1 MTTLSNY
8 QTYASQEEAYKQ
20 TTLLIGAL
28 TAMVVIAILLFAST

>member
-1 MTTLSNY
+1 MTTVSHY

-20 TTLLIGAL
+20 TTLAIGAL